1 MIPVRTSIET
11 EDTPSVVIGLIVANL
26 AVFLVQS
33 GLPEPLG
40 DAFIQQN
47 ALIPARYTQPEFA
60 RELGLDPGNF
70 LPLLTNTFMHAGLAH
85 LLLNMWTLWL
95 FGRALE
101 ERLGTLRFIAFYLLC
116 GALASLAHLAFN
128 LESQVPALG
137 ASGAIAG
144 VLGGYTL
151 LHPRAKVVLVTLVL
165 FFPATFQLPAA
176 IYTALWFVLQVVQ
189 GVAQLAGPEPT
200 AGIAWWAHVGGFL
213 GGLALILPL
222 GTPRHAARRIG
233 AARGRQREI
242 GVERARVIRVGPKR
256 PRVKLVGV
264 KGRGMQKLWALTQRR
279 RSVAPARTRATVVR
293 SAEALR
299 QRKTTTPWQAAEE
312 SPPQRGPRGSAD
324 VAPGGVRSIIPR
336 SGLRR
341 VMHLGK

>member
-11 EDTPSVVIGLIVANL
+11 EDTPSVVIALIVANV

-33 GLPEPLG
+33 GLPEPLR
-40 DAFIQQN
+40 DAFIHQN

-85 LLLNMWTLWL
+85 LLVNMWTLWL

-128 LESQVPALG
+128 LESRVPALG

-151 LHPRAKVVLVTLVL
+151 LHPRAKIVLVTLVL
-165 FFPATFQLPAA
+165 FFPATFRLPAA

-189 GVAQLAGPEPT
+189 GLAQLAGPEPA
-200 AGIAWWAHVGGFL
+200 AGIAWWAHIGGFL

-222 GTPRHAARRIG
+222 GTPRRAARRIG
-233 AARGRQREI
+233 LPRGRQREI
-242 GVERARVIRVGPKR
+242 GVERARVVRVGPER

-264 KGRGMQKLWALTQRR
+264 KGPGTQKPWALMQPR
-279 RSVAPARTRATVVR
+279 RSVTPARTRSTVVR
-293 SAEALR
+293 STEARR
-299 QRKTTTPWQAAEE
+299 QTKTTTPWMVAEE
-312 SPPQRGPRGSAD
+312 SPRQRGPHGSAD
-324 VAPGGVRSIIPR
+324 DAPSSGRSMIPR

-341 VMHLGK
+341 AARRGK